1 MAITLTVSIGAPA
14 AFAARTTLRPLAS
27 SPSGSTG
34 RVSVIFRPGFA
45 AASRAIACERL
56 AIDAGSATAAPSMS
70 KSMNFRWYAL
80 TTAWYS
86 AVRLFTSPH
95 AWASSIPLAPPKE
108 IFTSPPAWRI
118 FVISSSCHPLRG
130 SKALNQ
136 LALHP
141 AELTNASVKFFSP
154 LADEI
159 SLSTG
164 VGHEP
169 MSMYGAVNSVAP
181 PPPPPPLDVVADTA
195 LLAPEGGGCPRHRLR
210 RRRRI
215 RR

>member
-14 AFAARTTLRPLAS
+14 ALAAGTTVRRLAS
-27 SPSGSTG
+27 GPSGSTG
-34 RVSVIFRPGFA
+34 RVSVTFRRGLPA
-45 AASRAIACERL
+45 ARRAMDWERR
-56 AIDAGSATAAPSMS
+56 AMVVGSATAAPSMS

-86 AVRLFTSPH
+86 AVRLVTSPH
-95 AWASSIPLAPPKE
+95 AWASSMPLAPPKE
-108 IFTSPPAWRI
+108 IFTSPPALRI
-118 FVISSSCHPLRG
+118 LVISSSCHALRG

-154 LADEI
+154 LAEEI

-169 MSMYGAVNSVAP
+169 MSMYGAVNSVPP

-195 LLAPEGGGCPRHRLR
+195 LLAPDALPAASCALTVNE
-210 RRRRI
+210 
-215 RR
+215 